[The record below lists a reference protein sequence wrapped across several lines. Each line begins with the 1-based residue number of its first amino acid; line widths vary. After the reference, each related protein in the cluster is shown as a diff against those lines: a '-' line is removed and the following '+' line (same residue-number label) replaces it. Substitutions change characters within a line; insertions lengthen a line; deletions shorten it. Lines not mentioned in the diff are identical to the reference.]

1 MVLRTSLN
9 IIPILVALQLLKSPT
24 LSIDLVSTAE
34 NLQTTG
40 EMLCWSCQGN
50 FEKFPTPHNE
60 ESIKDKASQMNGCVV
75 SKGL

>member
-50 FEKFPTPHNE
+50 FAKFN
-60 ESIKDKASQMNGCVV
+60 SAQRKFLLLIIKNLFKTKPA
-75 SKGL
+75 K

>member
-40 EMLCWSCQGN
+40 EMLC
-50 FEKFPTPHNE
+50 
-60 ESIKDKASQMNGCVV
+60 
-75 SKGL
+75 

>member
-50 FEKFPTPHNE
+50 FAKFNSAQTQRKFLLLI
-60 ESIKDKASQMNGCVV
+60 IKNLFKTKPA
-75 SKGL
+75 K